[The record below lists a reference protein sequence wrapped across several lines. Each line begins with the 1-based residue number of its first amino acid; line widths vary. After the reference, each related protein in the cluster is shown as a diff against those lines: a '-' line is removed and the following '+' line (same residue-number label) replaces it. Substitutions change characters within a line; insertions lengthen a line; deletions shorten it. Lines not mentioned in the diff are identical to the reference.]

1 MYMDIDDGRNLYI
14 LRISYCTNSFKNPD
28 MLSKDTKMIF
38 NSRNIIYEHFAMFC
52 VNDYGINQS
61 KSKS

>member
-1 MYMDIDDGRNLYI
+1 MYMDIDDSRNFNI

-28 MLSKDTKMIF
+28 MLFKDTKMIF
-38 NSRNIIYEHFAMFC
+38 NLRNIIYENFAMFC

>member
-1 MYMDIDDGRNLYI
+1 MIAEIYIYTSNFILYK
-14 LRISYCTNSFKNPD
+14 LFKNPD
-28 MLSKDTKMIF
+28 MLSTDTKMIF
-38 NSRNIIYEHFAMFC
+38 NSRNIIFEHFAMFC

>member
-1 MYMDIDDGRNLYI
+1 MYMDFDDGTNLYI
-14 LRISYCTNSFKNPD
+14 YISYCTNSFKNPD
-28 MLSKDTKMIF
+28 MLSKDTTMIF